1 MACPSGKGR
10 FNLSSKSNWE
20 QICENVQARLLE
32 KTPLTVK
39 SANFLRSEILRCLTK
54 ACDDKLLNK
63 EYYSKIHELLKKTPK
78 SKGLIEI
85 TGGQRNFKRL
95 KEIPHFERFDG
106 CWFDF
111 AILVDENIKPA
122 EIIAFD
128 FEIRFL
134 EDNPTKFLRF
144 DLNLPE
150 HNNDNQ
156 RKRFHLHPGN
166 DDLMI
171 HASPMSP
178 LEILHLFLYD
188 LKMPERPRSS

>member
-1 MACPSGKGR
+1 M
-10 FNLSSKSNWE
+10 SNQSDWV
-20 QICENVQARLLE
+20 QICEDVQARLL
-32 KTPLTVK
+32 KITPLTVK
-39 SANFLRSEILRCLTK
+39 SAKVLRSEILKSLIAAR
-54 ACDDKLLNK
+54 DDKFLK
-63 EYYSKIHELLKKTPK
+63 TESHQIHNLLKKTP
-78 SKGLIEI
+78 SKDKGIIEI
-85 TGGQRNFKRL
+85 TGGKRNFDRIR
-95 KEIPHFERFDG
+95 EIPHFERCDG

-134 EDNPTKFLRF
+134 ENNPTKFLRF

-150 HNNDNQ
+150 HNNDDKG
-156 RKRFHLHPGN
+156 KRFHIHPGN

-188 LKMPERPRSS
+188 LKIPERPRS

>member
-1 MACPSGKGR
+1 MV
-10 FNLSSKSNWE
+10 SKA
-20 QICENVQARLLE
+20 ARLLGS
-32 KTPLTVK
+32 KHIGFNKALTNNRGNLK
-39 SANFLRSEILRCLTK
+39 YKLKMTK
-54 ACDDKLLNK
+54 VNK
-63 EYYSKIHELLKKTPK
+63 CI
-78 SKGLIEI
+78 IEI
-85 TGGQRNFKRL
+85 TGGGKNQKRL
-95 KEIPHFERFDG
+95 REIPHFKRFDG

-111 AILVDENIKPA
+111 AILVNENIKPA

-134 EDNPTKFLRF
+134 ENNPTKFLRF

-156 RKRFHLHPGN
+156 GKRFHLHPGN

-171 HASPMSP
+171 HASPLSP

-188 LKMPERPRSS
+188 LKTPESPRS